1 MATQRLAAWTVS
13 LQYTDLPKSVT
24 QAAVRSFYNWAGCA
38 LGGSNHRTTTTA
50 LEALAPFFGPA
61 TSSILGRAASK
72 NDNSNNNLN
81 NLPSRADAS
90 HAALINGIASHVH
103 DYDDTHLETI
113 IHPTGP
119 VASALLAQAEAL
131 GNVGGQQ
138 FILALVAGIEAEC
151 KLGLAVWPK
160 HYDVGWH
167 ITSTTGSIGAAVAV
181 GKILHLSEEQMSH
194 AIGIAATQ
202 VTGLREMFGSDT
214 KSFHVGRSAQNGL
227 MAAILASKGYTSSLQ
242 ALEAKR
248 GWANV
253 VSETQRLDDQI
264 STLGQKTPQDGLQ
277 AKFSVYHGGAAG
289 LVLGKAGPAQ
299 YDDSVVRS
307 QDIISVRDKI
317 DAVAD
322 DKLGADETEIVV
334 EFSNGEK
341 LTKHVTHA
349 IGSLEVPMTDQ
360 QLEDKFIDQVTEAL
374 GSQKASEASQSC
386 WTIGDAASA
395 GDLVRTL

>member
-1 MATQRLAAWTVS
+1 
-13 LQYTDLPKSVT
+13 
-24 QAAVRSFYNWAGCA
+24 
-38 LGGSNHRTTTTA
+38 
-50 LEALAPFFGPA
+50 
-61 TSSILGRAASK
+61 
-72 NDNSNNNLN
+72 
-81 NLPSRADAS
+81 
-90 HAALINGIASHVH
+90 
-103 DYDDTHLETI
+103 
-113 IHPTGP
+113 
-119 VASALLAQAEAL
+119 
-131 GNVGGQQ
+131 
-138 FILALVAGIEAEC
+138 
-151 KLGLAVWPK
+151 
-160 HYDVGWH
+160 
-167 ITSTTGSIGAAVAV
+167 V

-264 STLGQKTPQDGLQ
+264 ATLGQVWEIEKNSFKPFPCGIVVHPIIDGCIQLHQDMKNKNLSPADIKAVHCRVHPLVLELTGKKTPQDGLQ

-299 YDDSVVRS
+299 YDDNVVRS

-322 DKLGADETEIVV
+322 EKLGADETEIVV

-374 GSQKASEASQSC
+374 GSGKASEASQCC
-386 WTIGDAASA
+386 WPVGDAANA